1 MLTSTVIDSS
11 LSSSSSLMSKQKLQQ
26 NIIEESVKENSET
39 HNFVTH
45 SICSRLLPQQ
55 LWSPAQPPP
64 HLPGLGP
71 RSQQNKNCKRL
82 HFNTLERFSFWEMKS
97 FDACS
102 NSNAFVTLS
111 IWSRDYYLNN
121 DLLELFI
128 LRLIL
133 LLLAAGSLG
142 PQTNTEKGCILYSW
156 TILFRGIK
164 SSTHNLMLTTVSLLW
179 FSFSEAS
186 LRLLRLGPQTNKL
199 QKITRFYREHQL
211 LYELNITVWVG
222 LKARA
227 RTIGPLPSLLCD
239 LDWPG
244 QLTTYSHVTQPP
256 PPPLSIIASGRRR
269 WAHASCARPPCGAH
283 CSSETQQKDQNL
295 LKL

>member
-1 MLTSTVIDSS
+1 MISCSTSA
-11 LSSSSSLMSKQKLQQ
+11 SSSW
-26 NIIEESVKENSET
+26 
-39 HNFVTH
+39 
-45 SICSRLLPQQ
+45 P
-55 LWSPAQPPP
+55 
-64 HLPGLGP
+64 GP
-71 RSQQNKNCKRL
+71 RSQQNKNCKSL
-82 HFNTLERFSFWEMKS
+82 HFDHQLFVYRFVCVLFLLFQYLGQFSFWEMKS

-186 LRLLRLGPQTNKL
+186 LRLLRLGPRSQQTNKL
-199 QKITRFYREHQL
+199 QKITRFY
-211 LYELNITVWVG
+211 I
-222 LKARA
+222 
-227 RTIGPLPSLLCD
+227 
-239 LDWPG
+239 
-244 QLTTYSHVTQPP
+244 
-256 PPPLSIIASGRRR
+256 
-269 WAHASCARPPCGAH
+269 
-283 CSSETQQKDQNL
+283 
-295 LKL
+295 

>member
-1 MLTSTVIDSS
+1 MLAWCSPQ
-11 LSSSSSLMSKQKLQQ
+11 LSSIQASHPRPRCGRTQ
-26 NIIEESVKENSET
+26 NKNCNSET

-45 SICSRLLPQQ
+45 SICPRLYYLNNCDLLLNPR
-55 LWSPAQPPP
+55 LILLAWP
-64 HLPGLGP
+64 GP

-82 HFNTLERFSFWEMKS
+82 HFDHQLFVYRFVCVLFLLFQYLSWYMDGDPFSGKWW
-97 FDACS
+97 DACS

-186 LRLLRLGPQTNKL
+186 LRLLLCLGPQTNKL
-199 QKITRFYREHQL
+199 QKITRFYREHISYSMNSTSL
-211 LYELNITVWVG
+211 SESDSRR
-222 LKARA
+222 ARA
-227 RTIGPLPSLLCD
+227 L
-239 LDWPG
+239 
-244 QLTTYSHVTQPP
+244 
-256 PPPLSIIASGRRR
+256 
-269 WAHASCARPPCGAH
+269 
-283 CSSETQQKDQNL
+283 
-295 LKL
+295 

>member
-1 MLTSTVIDSS
+1 MKNEQRRRIPWFRPSTSWIKNDG
-11 LSSSSSLMSKQKLQQ
+11 
-26 NIIEESVKENSET
+26 SV
-39 HNFVTH
+39 HVPHQPFQAP
-45 SICSRLLPQQ
+45 RLILLAWP
-55 LWSPAQPPP
+55 
-64 HLPGLGP
+64 GP

-82 HFNTLERFSFWEMKS
+82 HFNTLEQFSFWQMKS

-186 LRLLRLGPQTNKL
+186 LPLLRLGPQVSNK
-199 QKITRFYREHQL
+199 
-211 LYELNITVWVG
+211 
-222 LKARA
+222 
-227 RTIGPLPSLLCD
+227 
-239 LDWPG
+239 
-244 QLTTYSHVTQPP
+244 
-256 PPPLSIIASGRRR
+256 
-269 WAHASCARPPCGAH
+269 
-283 CSSETQQKDQNL
+283 
-295 LKL
+295 